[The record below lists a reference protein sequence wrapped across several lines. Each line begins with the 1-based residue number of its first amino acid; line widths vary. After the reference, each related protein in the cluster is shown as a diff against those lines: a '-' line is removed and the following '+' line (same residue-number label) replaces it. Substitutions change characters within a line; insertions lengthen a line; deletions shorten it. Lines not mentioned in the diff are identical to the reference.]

1 MRFYILA
8 LVLLTV
14 LSFDARAQNDRSAA
28 PVPNQYPSVSSD
40 ALYTISADVSR
51 LAQAVESMNR
61 NWKSF
66 FDTFSSNQGG
76 MVLDERQKKLIFAL
90 EVLNRLEQSMVNM
103 QKLKLEL
110 EEKQSTMRL
119 KLAGVTD
126 DLRPESIDRFT
137 AWRGTTDAEAVRD
150 IRRQALA
157 KEQRELSFL
166 LSQIARDL
174 EKTNEEIRRSE
185 LQIASIR
192 ARIFGEVEKELADL

>member
-1 MRFYILA
+1 MRFYTLA

-14 LSFDARAQNDRSAA
+14 LSFDAHAQNDRSAA

-51 LAQAVESMNR
+51 LAKAVESMNR

>member
-1 MRFYILA
+1 MRFYIPA

-51 LAQAVESMNR
+51 LAKAVESMNR